1 MSEEVK
7 LPAVGVRAAFNNK
20 EERSPVDTLESFAD
34 FLHEAAHF
42 RIRREYNYLQ

>member
-7 LPAVGVRAAFNNK
+7 LPAVGVHAAFNNA
-20 EERSPVDTLESFAD
+20 EERKSVDTLDSFAD

-42 RIRREYNYLQ
+42 RMRREYNYLQ